1 MRNGLE
7 LLNLIIAD
15 VLDTMQQLFDLVMLQ
30 YGYLPYHFLLFTL
43 LFISIFL
50 WEMFVLLF

>member
-15 VLDTMQQLFDLVMLQ
+15 LLDTMQQLFDLVMLQ
-30 YGYLPYHFLLFTL
+30 YGYLPYQFLLFTL